1 MPITSKLSGPTVAAR
16 TARRF
21 RLVFADSM
29 RRAVSIK
36 RREAVDEYL
45 AGWMMARIA
54 SEQQCGNE
62 CIVVIEL
69 PRPVSV
75 DIAEQFIRDCPFY
88 VSGTFAAVAVPS
100 L

>member
-1 MPITSKLSGPTVAAR
+1 
-16 TARRF
+16 
-21 RLVFADSM
+21 M

-36 RREAVDEYL
+36 RREAVADYL
-45 AGWMMARIA
+45 AGWMRARIA
-54 SEQQCGNE
+54 SEQQCGRE

-75 DIAEQFIRDCPFY
+75 EIAEQFIRDCPFY
-88 VSGTFAAVAVPS
+88 VTGTFAAAAVRS

>member
-1 MPITSKLSGPTVAAR
+1 MPITSKLSGPTAAAR

-21 RLVFADSM
+21 RFVFADSV

-36 RREAVDEYL
+36 RREAVAEYL

-54 SEQQCGNE
+54 SERQCGSE

-69 PRPVSV
+69 PGLVSV
-75 DIAEQFIRDCPFY
+75 EVAEQFIRACPFY
-88 VSGTFAAVAVPS
+88 AAGTFAAAAVPS
-100 L
+100 P